1 MKIAARYSSD
11 WPEIS
16 ASLKRC
22 ADYHC
27 QCCGVAGELHNVL
40 GNQLSVHHINGNS
53 LDNDSENLIVLCSRC
68 HLRDQHRLRRLSRA
82 VIGGQRLLFPLLH
95 ETTKKDLTEEHR
107 R

>member
-11 WPEIS
+11 WCEVA

-27 QCCGVAGELHNVL
+27 QSCGVAGESHNVL

-53 LDNDSENLIVLCSRC
+53 LDNASENLIVLCSRC
-68 HLRDQHRLRRLSRA
+68 HLRDQHRLRRLSHARK
-82 VIGGQRLLFPLLH
+82 GGQHLLFPRMY
-95 ETTKKDLTEEHR
+95 ETTKKNLTTTR
-107 R
+107 